1 MKLLRY
7 GPVGQE
13 RPGLLDNE
21 GQIRSLYPAIAD
33 ITPEILA
40 PDSLKVLSAI
50 DPRKLALVK
59 GPQRLGSPVAG
70 VRQFFAIGLNYRA
83 HIAEAVGMPTPP
95 EPLVFNKA
103 LTSICGPDDDTVIP
117 RGATAVDWEVELAVV
132 MGRTASNVSESE
144 ALQYVA
150 GYCLANDISERNW
163 QMGRGGQF
171 VKGKS
176 APSFGPLGP
185 WLITQDEIPDPQAI
199 DLKLDVSGVTRQV
212 TNTADMVFSVRQII
226 AHLSEVMTL
235 LPGDVIVTGTPGG
248 VGAGMKPPVYLK
260 PGDVVTLTSPQLGQQ
275 RQRVRA
281 FE

>member
-1 MKLLRY
+1 
-7 GPVGQE
+7 
-13 RPGLLDNE
+13 
-21 GQIRSLYPAIAD
+21 
-33 ITPEILA
+33 
-40 PDSLKVLSAI
+40 
-50 DPRKLALVK
+50 
-59 GPQRLGSPVAG
+59 
-70 VRQFFAIGLNYRA
+70 
-83 HIAEAVGMPTPP
+83 MPTPP
-95 EPLVFNKA
+95 EPRVFNKA

-176 APSFGPLGP
+176 APSVGPLGP

>member
-235 LPGDVIVTGTPGG
+235 LPGDVILTGTPGG

>member
-33 ITPEILA
+33 FTPEVLG

-59 GPQRLGSPVAG
+59 GPQRLGAPVAG
-70 VRQFFAIGLNYRA
+70 VRQFFAIGLNYKG
-83 HIAEAVGMPTPP
+83 HIAESGLPP
-95 EPLVFNKA
+95 PPQPMVFNKA
-103 LTSICGPDDDTVIP
+103 ITSISGPDDDIVIP

-150 GYCLANDISERNW
+150 GYCFANDVTDRDW
-163 QMGRGGQF
+163 QMKRGGQF

-185 WLITQDEIPDPQAI
+185 WLITQDEIADPQAI
-199 DLKLDVSGVTRQV
+199 DMKLDVSGVTRQV
-212 TNTADMVFSVRQII
+212 TNTSDMVFSVRQII
-226 AHLSEVMTL
+226 ANMSEVMTL
-235 LPGDVIVTGTPGG
+235 LPGDVIVTGTPAG
-248 VGAGMKPPVYLK
+248 VGGGMKPPLYLK

>member
-1 MKLLRY
+1 M
-7 GPVGQE
+7 Q
-13 RPGLLDNE
+13 
-21 GQIRSLYPAIAD
+21 
-33 ITPEILA
+33 
-40 PDSLKVLSAI
+40 
-50 DPRKLALVK
+50 
-59 GPQRLGSPVAG
+59 
-70 VRQFFAIGLNYRA
+70 
-83 HIAEAVGMPTPP
+83 
-95 EPLVFNKA
+95 
-103 LTSICGPDDDTVIP
+103 
-117 RGATAVDWEVELAVV
+117 
-132 MGRTASNVSESE
+132 TASNVSESE

-235 LPGDVIVTGTPGG
+235 LPGDVILTGTPGG

>member
-33 ITPEILA
+33 LTPEILG

-59 GPQRLGSPVAG
+59 GPQRLGPPVAG

-275 RQRVRA
+275 RQRARA